1 MILEMYNRIMAA
13 GDFFAQH
20 DIHLRAMGRSSQK
33 KRRRN
38 QRQCGGK
45 RGGKKR

>member
-1 MILEMYNRIMAA
+1 MIMEVYNRIMAA
-13 GDFFAQH
+13 GDFFVQP
-20 DIHLRAMGRSSQK
+20 DIRLRAMCRSSQK

-38 QRQCGGK
+38 QRQRSSK